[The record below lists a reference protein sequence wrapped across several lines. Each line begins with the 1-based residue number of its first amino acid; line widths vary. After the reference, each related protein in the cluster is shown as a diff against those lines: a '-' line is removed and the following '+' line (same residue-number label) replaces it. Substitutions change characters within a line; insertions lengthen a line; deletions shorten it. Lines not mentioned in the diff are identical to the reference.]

1 MRAHVDVL
9 VFAVHCKTR
18 VAPLPTG
25 DSNTNC
31 PPCDRA
37 AMATRTQ
44 FLTIV
49 LARTTVARRP
59 PSCCGTPIGCTW
71 VRSTCGAP

>member
-1 MRAHVDVL
+1 MSTCSSLPSIAKRE
-9 VFAVHCKTR
+9 F
-18 VAPLPTG
+18 APLPTA

-37 AMATRTQ
+37 AMAIRTR

-49 LARTTVARRP
+49 LARITVAGRP
-59 PSCCGTPIGCTW
+59 PSCCGTPIGCTL